1 MSETIPEVKTQRKR
15 PSDAVLKH
23 NEACRRS
30 RRSYTLCK
38 KAFQLEKAG
47 GVQVFALVKDKNNNV
62 TYYGSD
68 ELERKF
74 ANSEPLVEH
83 PSKDKCFHYNPETF
97 GIDLPH
103 LPQVMH
109 PTPEKSPG
117 KTPNQ
122 VSSFI
127 PGKMQREMLQKM
139 ALFPSTK
146 PMGMLT
152 PTKQLSKKRTNVKA
166 SAPVKT
172 RKPRQSRKLPLTKQS
187 MPTAT
192 VTSSQDDGPCVK
204 CNKLWN
210 EKVWDE
216 WVECIKCLR
225 FTCAK
230 CSGIQKKGKQ
240 EINKLQFVC
249 CKCA

>member
-1 MSETIPEVKTQRKR
+1 MSETSSEVKTHRKR
-15 PSDAVLKH
+15 PSDEVLKH

-38 KAFQLEKAG
+38 KAFQLEQAG
-47 GVQVFALVKDKNNNV
+47 GVQVFALVKDRNGNV
-62 TYYGSD
+62 TYYASD

-74 ANSEPLVEH
+74 ENSEPLVEH

-109 PTPEKSPG
+109 PTPDKSPG

-122 VSSFI
+122 VASFI
-127 PGKMQREMLQKM
+127 PGKMQRDMLQKM
-139 ALFPSTK
+139 ALIPSTK

-152 PTKQLSKKRTNVKA
+152 PTKQLSKKRTKVKP
-166 SAPVKT
+166 SAPAKTVT
-172 RKPRQSRKLPLTKQS
+172 RKPRTSRKIPMTKKS

-192 VTSSQDDGPCVK
+192 VTSSQDDGPTSSDNDSFCVK

-210 EKVWDE
+210 ENVWDE
-216 WVECIKCLR
+216 WVECTKCLKY
-225 FTCAK
+225 TCAK
-230 CSGIQKKGKQ
+230 CSGIQKKGKR
-240 EINKLQFVC
+240 K
-249 CKCA
+249 